1 MFIEFLWGFVLGL
14 ASPFYLPQ
22 LIDRSPLPE
31 YTTTLLTLI
40 LSKYEKLRMENDRT
54 DFVIDKLKVIES
66 LVDQVY
72 EKVDSKN
79 NNTHMIRVIS
89 PSG

>member
-1 MFIEFLWGFVLGL
+1 MFIEFLWGFVLGI

-54 DFVIDKLKVIES
+54 DYVIDKLNVIEN
-66 LVDQVY
+66 LIDRVY
-72 EKVDSKN
+72 EKVDTDTN
-79 NNTHMIRVIS
+79 ANRVVS
-89 PSG
+89 PSH